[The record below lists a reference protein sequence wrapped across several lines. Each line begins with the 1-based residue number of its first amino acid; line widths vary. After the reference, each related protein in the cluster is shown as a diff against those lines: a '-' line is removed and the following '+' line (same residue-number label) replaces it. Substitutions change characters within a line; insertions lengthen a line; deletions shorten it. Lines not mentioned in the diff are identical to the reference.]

1 MVKQILPKDFREFLR
16 LLSEVEAE
24 YLLVGG
30 YAVGYHGYP
39 RTTADMD
46 VWVEVSPENASKL
59 AEACVRFGMRDA
71 KLTPELFRQ
80 HKKVIR
86 MGVPPMRIEIHTGL
100 DGVEFQECFAAREV
114 TDIDGVPVNVIS
126 LRHLR
131 ANKRASGR
139 HRDLDHLEHLPLD

>member
-16 LLSEVEAE
+16 LLSEVEAK

-46 VWVEVSPENASKL
+46 VWTEVSPENASKL
-59 AEACVRFGMRDA
+59 VEACVRFGMRDA

-80 HKKVIR
+80 RKKVIR
-86 MGVPPMRIEIHTGL
+86 MGVPPMRIEIHTDL
-100 DGVEFQECFAAREV
+100 DGVEFEECFAAREV
-114 TDIDGVPVNVIS
+114 ADIDGVPVNVIS
-126 LRHLR
+126 LGHLR

-139 HRDLDHLEHLPLD
+139 HRDLDHLEHLPPE